1 MTLSFSLI
9 ENFEGQAE
17 ADAGLQTQNNVVD
30 QVEPESEEVSPNN
43 SESSEDCMV
52 KCRNKCE
59 SNVLDEEESAEA
71 EESSQQSEEQS
82 QNNDVEEE
90 SEETFEGFSNMNS
103 NNVGGRS
110 LWSLDLLLK
119 AVLFAC
125 LFYVLAHSKTR
136 AFVSRHVVRN
146 KEHGSYVLMLVFAL
160 VYYLLHL
167 VV

>member
-9 ENFEGQAE
+9 ENFDGQVEAE
-17 ADAGLQTQNNVVD
+17 EQVMNQNNVD
-30 QVEPESEEVSPNN
+30 EQVESEEGSQQNN
-43 SESSEDCMV
+43 AESSEDCMV

-71 EESSQQSEEQS
+71 EESSQQAEEQS
-82 QNNDVEEE
+82 PNNDVEEE
-90 SEETFEGFSNMNS
+90 SEETVEGFSNMNS

-136 AFVSRHVVRN
+136 AFVSKHVVRN

>member
-59 SNVLDEEESAEA
+59 SNVCWRGA
-71 EESSQQSEEQS
+71 
-82 QNNDVEEE
+82 
-90 SEETFEGFSNMNS
+90 
-103 NNVGGRS
+103 RS
-110 LWSLDLLLK
+110 
-119 AVLFAC
+119 
-125 LFYVLAHSKTR
+125 
-136 AFVSRHVVRN
+136 
-146 KEHGSYVLMLVFAL
+146 
-160 VYYLLHL
+160 
-167 VV
+167 

>member
-9 ENFEGQAE
+9 ENFDGQVEAE
-17 ADAGLQTQNNVVD
+17 EQVMNQNNVD
-30 QVEPESEEVSPNN
+30 EQVESEEGSQQN
-43 SESSEDCMV
+43 SAESSEDCMV

-71 EESSQQSEEQS
+71 EESSQQAEEQS
-82 QNNDVEEE
+82 PNNDVEEE
-90 SEETFEGFSNMNS
+90 SEETVEGFSNMNS

-136 AFVSRHVVRN
+136 AFVSKHVVRN